1 MNIELDRKGLESLIK
16 GTGPHFDAFKNNLV
30 VKAGFEYS
38 DQYGRIDWRNL
49 SSLTDNELYELYIIC
64 RKSWEL

>member
-49 SSLTDNELYELYIIC
+49 S
-64 RKSWEL
+64 